1 MILKSLYLVAST
13 WVLTLL
19 RIIIFLFFLF
29 FSISFSFS
37 GTETVSHS
45 NGKHGLS
52 ASELGIINLHLP
64 ITHCTSHDNE
74 GKDKEAQDKTLSD
87 VRGTIRNV
95 V

>member
-1 MILKSLYLVAST
+1 M
-13 WVLTLL
+13 
-19 RIIIFLFFLF
+19 
-29 FSISFSFS
+29 
-37 GTETVSHS
+37 SHS